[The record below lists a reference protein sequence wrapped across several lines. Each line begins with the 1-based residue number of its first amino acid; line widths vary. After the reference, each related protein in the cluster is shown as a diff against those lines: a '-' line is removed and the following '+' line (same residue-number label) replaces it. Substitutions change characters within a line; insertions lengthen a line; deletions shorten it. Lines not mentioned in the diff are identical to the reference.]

1 MLLIVCV
8 SFFQHFYCVSAPPGV
23 FLPST
28 VYSTVLTSNKF
39 SNLGSISVPEGTH
52 LMLLASSTTSCL
64 QMPLW
69 LFLAAAAL
77 FGTFS
82 SPQHLM
88 QESHPET
95 GRRCVCARR
104 HDPPGRTRARPRA
117 GAPRLSLRAN
127 APPSRAGTG
136 AAAAINARR
145 RALVQKMKGA
155 TMADPERSTQSA
167 PSAPIARTAA
177 PGPPCHHNHHQ
188 SHLDLLCHHNH
199 LQSHLDLLCHQHRH
213 SHRNHHQPHLDLL

>member
-1 MLLIVCV
+1 MCLFSGI
-8 SFFQHFYCVSAPPGV
+8 SISKQV
-23 FLPST
+23 F
-28 VYSTVLTSNKF
+28 
-39 SNLGSISVPEGTH
+39 GGAISVPRAQTH
-52 LMLLASSTTSCL
+52 NMLLASSTTSCL

-88 QESHPET
+88 QET

-104 HDPPGRTRARPRA
+104 HDPPVRMTRARPRA

-155 TMADPERSTQSA
+155 MMADPERSTQSA

-177 PGPPCHHNHHQ
+177 PGPCHHNHHQ
-188 SHLDLLCHHNH
+188 SHLDLLYNHH
-199 LQSHLDLLCHQHRH
+199 QSHLDLLW
-213 SHRNHHQPHLDLL
+213 LLIQISLAHVLGMFALVMMEVRLTARGGRPTQFAIQARA

>member
-1 MLLIVCV
+1 MCL
-8 SFFQHFYCVSAPPGV
+8 
-23 FLPST
+23 
-28 VYSTVLTSNKF
+28 F
-39 SNLGSISVPEGTH
+39 SGFSISNASFQRGHFANPQH
-52 LMLLASSTTSCL
+52 MLLASRGTTRCL

-95 GRRCVCARR
+95 GWRCVCARC

-127 APPSRAGTG
+127 APRAGTG

-167 PSAPIARTAA
+167 PSAPIARTVA

-188 SHLDLLCHHNH
+188 SHLDLLYNHH
-199 LQSHLDLLCHQHRH
+199 QSHLDLLW
-213 SHRNHHQPHLDLL
+213 LLIQISLAHVLGIFALVMVLMELRLTHFATQARA

>member
-1 MLLIVCV
+1 VC
-8 SFFQHFYCVSAPPGV
+8 
-23 FLPST
+23 L
-28 VYSTVLTSNKF
+28 F
-39 SNLGSISVPEGTH
+39 SGFSISNASFLFPHVGANFANPQH
-52 LMLLASSTTSCL
+52 MLLASRGTTRCL

-167 PSAPIARTAA
+167 PSAPIARTVA

-188 SHLDLLCHHNH
+188 SHLDLLYNHH
-199 LQSHLDLLCHQHRH
+199 QSHLDLLW
-213 SHRNHHQPHLDLL
+213 LLIQISLAHVLGIFALVMVLMELRLTHFATQARA

>member
-1 MLLIVCV
+1 MCLFSGI
-8 SFFQHFYCVSAPPGV
+8 SISKQV
-23 FLPST
+23 F
-28 VYSTVLTSNKF
+28 
-39 SNLGSISVPEGTH
+39 GGAISVPRAQTH
-52 LMLLASSTTSCL
+52 NMLLASSTTSCL

-88 QESHPET
+88 QET

-104 HDPPGRTRARPRA
+104 HDPPVRMTRARPRA

-188 SHLDLLCHHNH
+188 SHLDLLY
-199 LQSHLDLLCHQHRH
+199 
-213 SHRNHHQPHLDLL
+213 NHHQSRCFQGTFA